1 MSIVDIIHRGLMLVL
16 SSPSGAG
23 KTTLSHRLL
32 NADDNIEISVSV
44 TTRPPRQSEQ
54 DGKDYLFVSADAFER
69 MARQGDFLEH
79 ADVFSYRYGTLRK
92 PVEEALESGKDILFD
107 IDWQGAQ
114 QLTRTASG
122 DLVKVFILPPNWAE
136 LQNRLTRRAEDPPDV
151 VTQRMA
157 KAADEISHWP
167 EYDYVIINDDI
178 DQAEYTLKSILAA
191 ERARK
196 DRQIGLA
203 NFVKNLVG
211 S

>member
-54 DGKDYLFVSADAFER
+54 DGKDYLFVSVDAFER

-107 IDWQGAQ
+107 IDWQGTQ

-151 VTQRMA
+151 VAQRMA

>member
-54 DGKDYLFVSADAFER
+54 DGTDYLFVSADAFER

-107 IDWQGAQ
+107 IDWQGTQ

-151 VTQRMA
+151 VAQRMA

>member
-1 MSIVDIIHRGLMLVL
+1 MLVL

-107 IDWQGAQ
+107 IDWQGTQ

-151 VTQRMA
+151 VAQRMA

>member
-1 MSIVDIIHRGLMLVL
+1 MSTVDIIHRGLMLVL

-54 DGKDYLFVSADAFER
+54 DGKDYLFVSDDAFER
-69 MARQGDFLEH
+69 MAHQGDFLEH
-79 ADVFSYRYGTLRK
+79 AIVFGYRYGTLRK

-136 LQNRLTRRAEDPPDV
+136 LQNRLTHRAEDPPDV
-151 VTQRMA
+151 VVQRMA

-178 DQAEYTLKSILAA
+178 DQSEYTLKSILAA

-203 NFVKNLVG
+203 DFVKNLVG